1 MSDFGIGAIGG
12 AIVSGLF
19 ASRAQAEANSANR
32 QQAAAQMA
40 FQAGQTDLQMA
51 FQREMVGRQ
60 EQYNNFMVGNQQDY
74 GRLMQADQQRFGKEV
89 IFNQENFQR
98 EMLQRQQDY
107 NTQMVGSAR
116 AWDAQMQNTAY
127 QRAMTD
133 MKAAGLNPML
143 AYQQGGAGTGSI
155 TLPGLS
161 PGAGASASSG
171 QASSSAPSI
180 SAPSGSWSPGSK
192 AHIESTAGA
201 VNTAMQGS
209 KLFGELRSL
218 YQSLEGQQV
227 QQELG
232 RAQARA
238 TDAKTLQT
246 IAETDTERERP
257 ENIRQATRNL
267 VAQIPVH
274 AAQASELGYRGQA
287 HQASAQASYSAS
299 GRDDSTQALNV
310 QQERHNARWG
320 MGNIGRE
327 ASSAE
332 AAAKQ
337 AAQFTAWMRSVYGM
351 GNIGQAAE
359 RFYKGMSQ
367 WMNTP
372 APLSPRNLVL
382 PRPD

>member
-1 MSDFGIGAIGG
+1 MSDIAGLGAIGG
-12 AIVSGLF
+12 AIISGLF

-60 EQYNNFMVGNQQDY
+60 EQYNNFMVGNQQDFTR
-74 GRLMQADQQRFGKEV
+74 GTLADQM
-89 IFNQENFQR
+89 NFQR
-98 EMLQRQQDY
+98 EMLGRQQQW
-107 NTQMVGSAR
+107 NTDQIHSAR
-116 AWDAQMQNTAY
+116 EWDQYMQGTSY
-127 QRAMTD
+127 QRAMND
-133 MKAAGLNPML
+133 MRSAGLNPML

-155 TLPGLS
+155 SLPGVS
-161 PGAGASASSG
+161 PGSGGSASS
-171 QASSSAPSI
+171 STPSI
-180 SAPSGSWSPGSK
+180 SVPGGSRGEGAR
-192 AHIESTAGA
+192 AHIESLGGA
-201 VNTAMQGS
+201 VQTAMQGS
-209 KLFGELRSL
+209 KLFGELRSM
-218 YQSLEGQQV
+218 YQHLESQNV

-232 RAQARA
+232 RAQARK
-238 TDAKTLQT
+238 TDAETLQT
-246 IAETDTERERP
+246 IAATETERERP

-320 MGNIGRE
+320 MGNLGRE

-359 RFYKGMSQ
+359 AFYKGMSR

-372 APLSPRNLVL
+372 APLAPRDMIL
-382 PRPD
+382 PPPQ